1 MGIIAKQ
8 SFYNFISIGLAF
20 LLGAINTLYLYPT
33 FLGSTRQ
40 GLVVAILALSNLLQ
54 PFLSFGV
61 QHAIIKFYSSFED
74 KKDRDAL
81 LNFSIF
87 SPLLVVALVSAF
99 FWFNYDLVV
108 QFVAASNSGMGEYAF
123 LILLV
128 AIATAYFEIFF
139 SWLRVHLHSVFGN
152 FLKEFYPRLLLF
164 GLLTCYALEFLNFNE
179 FMLALLVGYYLRL
192 LIVIGYSFK
201 IYSPQIRFD
210 LPKNFKFILTY
221 SLWIL
226 MSGMA
231 ASFILDIDKSM
242 LSNLVAMENVAYYS
256 VALFIATVV
265 EAPGRAMFQI
275 VSPLV
280 AKAINKNDKMALE
293 QLLKKSSRNLLVVCS
308 FIFLII
314 NLNLEDFYALVNK
327 PGYDSA
333 ILVVTIVSVGKL
345 FSMSLGCLNNI
356 IGNSKHF
363 RYIMFFSIIAALM
376 AVGLNMLWIPSM
388 GLIGAAYATLV
399 VIMFTNVLKIILIY
413 KYFKMHPFEWHTIKI
428 LLLVLGLYIIF
439 GVFEIELAPIWAIV
453 LRSIAITVLFSSVAY
468 FWGLTDDIKFVA
480 KKFLK

>member
-1 MGIIAKQ
+1 
-8 SFYNFISIGLAF
+8 
-20 LLGAINTLYLYPT
+20 
-33 FLGSTRQ
+33 
-40 GLVVAILALSNLLQ
+40 
-54 PFLSFGV
+54 
-61 QHAIIKFYSSFED
+61 
-74 KKDRDAL
+74 
-81 LNFSIF
+81 
-87 SPLLVVALVSAF
+87 
-99 FWFNYDLVV
+99 
-108 QFVAASNSGMGEYAF
+108 
-123 LILLV
+123 
-128 AIATAYFEIFF
+128 
-139 SWLRVHLHSVFGN
+139 
-152 FLKEFYPRLLLF
+152 
-164 GLLTCYALEFLNFNE
+164 
-179 FMLALLVGYYLRL
+179 MLALLVGYYLRL

-356 IGNSKHF
+356 IGNSKYF

-439 GVFEIELAPIWAIV
+439 GVLEIELAPIWAIV

>member
-1 MGIIAKQ
+1 
-8 SFYNFISIGLAF
+8 
-20 LLGAINTLYLYPT
+20 
-33 FLGSTRQ
+33 
-40 GLVVAILALSNLLQ
+40 
-54 PFLSFGV
+54 
-61 QHAIIKFYSSFED
+61 
-74 KKDRDAL
+74 
-81 LNFSIF
+81 
-87 SPLLVVALVSAF
+87 
-99 FWFNYDLVV
+99 
-108 QFVAASNSGMGEYAF
+108 
-123 LILLV
+123 
-128 AIATAYFEIFF
+128 
-139 SWLRVHLHSVFGN
+139 
-152 FLKEFYPRLLLF
+152 LLLL
-164 GLLTCYALEFLNFNE
+164 GLLTCYALEVLNFNE

-210 LPKNFKFILTY
+210 LPKNFKSILTY

-376 AVGLNMLWIPSM
+376 AVGLNILWIPSM

-439 GVFEIELAPIWAIV
+439 GVFEIELAPIWAIA

>member
-8 SFYNFISIGLAF
+8 SFYNLISIGLAF

-87 SPLLVVALVSAF
+87 SPLVVVALVSAF

-108 QFVAASNSGMGEYAF
+108 QFVAASNAGMGEYAF

-201 IYSPQIRFD
+201 VYSPQIRFD
-210 LPKNFKFILTY
+210 LPKNFKAILTY

-280 AKAINKNDKMALE
+280 AKAINQNDKMALE

-327 PGYDSA
+327 PGYDTA
-333 ILVVTIVSVGKL
+333 IFVVTIVSVGKL

-376 AVGLNMLWIPSM
+376 AVGLNILWIPSM

-413 KYFKMHPFEWHTIKI
+413 KHFKMHPFEWHTIKI

-439 GVFEIELAPIWAIV
+439 GVLEIELAPIWAIA